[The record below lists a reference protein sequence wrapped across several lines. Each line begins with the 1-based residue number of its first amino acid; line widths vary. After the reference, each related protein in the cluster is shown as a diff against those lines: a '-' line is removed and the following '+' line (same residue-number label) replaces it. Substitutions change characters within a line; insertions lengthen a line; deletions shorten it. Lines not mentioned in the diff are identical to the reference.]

1 MFEGLYPKYHDVL
14 DMRSARFGRII
25 GLTAGLVLGLALAGS
40 MAEKQGRA
48 VRYYFDRSRVMD
60 WAFADDRPTIA
71 VDDPPAADPA
81 DPVVH
86 PENGDKLPP
95 AADKRSASLRIWS
108 SRVFR

>member
-1 MFEGLYPKYHDVL
+1 
-14 DMRSARFGRII
+14 
-25 GLTAGLVLGLALAGS
+25 
-40 MAEKQGRA
+40 
-48 VRYYFDRSRVMD
+48 MD